1 MTENEIIN
9 FLNNKNYDIRI
20 HNNARWIDQ
29 KCTPDVLCIVAD
41 CIINYLD
48 EYGDDKVFTSND
60 IWFSEYAIHN
70 VHDIFSKVKVDSS
83 SASNEYDKFFG
94 QPIKLFAYAG
104 LLNESKN
111 GRSNIY
117 EISNRE
123 ILEFIAIRER
133 NALIFLTHYISKVLS
148 DSDLSGAFD
157 EFFRVQTKD
166 SYNKLKDTFFTF
178 TVTHTDI
185 GSKGSDGKLE
195 CGRIFTKIINVLAF
209 KNRKRGTERGHISK
223 YAITYDMLMY
233 NRDNFRDIYADKPK
247 NVARKDFLTSQH
259 IVINE
264 AYFTYQ
270 SQKAKSR
277 LRKYNEKY
285 RNGMSEMPNDNEKAT
300 HIHHIFS
307 ASEYPEISFYLEN
320 LIALTPN
327 QHLNHAHPNGNTFV
341 VDRDYQH
348 DCLIVKAD
356 NIKDNLE
363 NAVEKIYSF
372 SDFLRVL
379 YIGFNEE
386 AFLEIEQ
393 DDYDGIKTKIELEYV
408 A

>member
-1 MTENEIIN
+1 MTENEIIS
-9 FLNNKNYDIRI
+9 FLNNKNYDIRV

-48 EYGDDKVFTSND
+48 EYGDEKVFTSND

-117 EISNRE
+117 EIANRE

-148 DSDLSGAFD
+148 DSDLTSAFD
-157 EFFRVQTKD
+157 EFFQVQTKD
-166 SYNKLKDTFFTF
+166 SYNKIKDKFFTF

-195 CGRIFTKIINVLAF
+195 CGRIFTKVINVLAF
-209 KNRKRGTERGHISK
+209 KYRKRGTERGHISK
-223 YAITYDMLMY
+223 YAVTYDMLMY

-247 NVARKDFLTSQH
+247 DVARKDFLASQH
-259 IVINE
+259 IVVNE

-320 LIALTPN
+320 
-327 QHLNHAHPNGNTFV
+327 
-341 VDRDYQH
+341 R
-348 DCLIVKAD
+348 
-356 NIKDNLE
+356 
-363 NAVEKIYSF
+363 S
-372 SDFLRVL
+372 
-379 YIGFNEE
+379 EE
-386 AFLEIEQ
+386 H
-393 DDYDGIKTKIELEYV
+393 TSELQSPS
-408 A
+408 

>member
-1 MTENEIIN
+1 MTDNEIFE

-29 KCTPDVLCIVAD
+29 KCTPDVICIVAD

-48 EYGDDKVFTSND
+48 EYGDDVEFTSKD
-60 IWFSEYAIHN
+60 IWFSDYAIQN
-70 VHDIFSKVKVDSS
+70 VHDIFSKVEVDSS

-104 LLNESKN
+104 LLNEGKA
-111 GRSNIY
+111 GRNNVYKLI
-117 EISNRE
+117 NRE
-123 ILEFIAIRER
+123 ILEFIAVRER
-133 NALIFLTHYISKVLS
+133 NALQFLTLYIKKVIA
-148 DSDLSGAFD
+148 DSDLTSSFD
-157 EFFRVQTKD
+157 EFFRVQNKD
-166 SYNKLKDTFFTF
+166 GYNKLKDTFYNY
-178 TVTHTDI
+178 TVTYTEI
-185 GSKGSDGKLE
+185 GSRGSSGKTE

-209 KNRKRGTERGHISK
+209 ALRKRGTERGHISK

-247 NVARKDFLTSQH
+247 DIARKDFLASQH

-264 AYFTYQ
+264 AYFSYQ
-270 SQKAKSR
+270 SQKAKRR
-277 LRKYNEKY
+277 LRKYNDIY
-285 RNGMSEMPNDNEKAT
+285 RGGLSEMGGDTEKAT

-307 ASEYPEISFYLEN
+307 ASEFPEISFYLEN

-327 QHLNHAHPNGNTFV
+327 QHFNHAHPNGNTQI

-348 DCLIVKAD
+348 DCLIVKTD
-356 NIKDNLE
+356 SIKDNLE
-363 NAVEKIYSF
+363 NSVEKIYSF

-386 AFLEIEQ
+386 TFLEIEQ
-393 DDYDGIKTKIELEYV
+393 GDYNGIKTKIELEYI

>member
-1 MTENEIIN
+1 MTENELKSYFNAKN
-9 FLNNKNYDIRI
+9 FDIRI

-29 KCTPDVLCIVAD
+29 KCTPDVISIVAD

-48 EYGDDKVFTSND
+48 ECGDDKEFTSND
-60 IWFSEYAIHN
+60 IWLSDYAIQN
-70 VHDIFSKVKVDSS
+70 VHDIFSKVEVDSS

-104 LLNESKN
+104 LLNESKK

-117 EISNRE
+117 KISNRE
-123 ILEFIAIRER
+123 ILDFIAIRER
-133 NALIFLTHYISKVLS
+133 NALIFLTLYITKVLA
-148 DSDLSGAFD
+148 DSGLTNAFD

-166 SYNKLKDTFFTF
+166 SYNKLKETFFKF
-178 TVTHTDI
+178 SVANTDI

-195 CGRIFTKIINVLAF
+195 CGRIFTKVINVLAF
-209 KNRKRGTERGHISK
+209 NLKKCGTERGHISK

-247 NVARKDFLTSQH
+247 DIARKDYLAMQH
-259 IVINE
+259 IVIND

-270 SQKAKSR
+270 SQKAKRR
-277 LRKYNEKY
+277 LRKYNDKY
-285 RNGMSEMPNDNEKAT
+285 RNGISEMPNDLEKAT

-307 ASEYPEISFYLEN
+307 ASEFPEISFYLEN

-327 QHLNHAHPNGNTFV
+327 QHFNHAHPNGNTSV
-341 VDRDYQH
+341 VDRDYQR

-379 YIGFNEE
+379 YIGFNE
-386 AFLEIEQ
+386 ATFLEIEQ
-393 DDYDGIKTKIELEYV
+393 NDYDGIKTKIELEYI